1 MTRLPGSKF
10 IIAIDGPSGTGKSTV
25 ARRVASSLH
34 AGYLD
39 TGAMYRIVTLA
50 VLQAGIDP
58 FDNIAVADLLPRLNF
73 HSPTDPGAQHHELA
87 GSDVGA
93 AIRSPEVTAA
103 VSPVSANPAV
113 REWLKERQQRLAASG
128 RMVVEGRDIGTVI
141 APDATLKIYLT
152 AAEHVRAVRRHT
164 DVGANHRA
172 DIETV
177 RASLARRDAYD
188 STRQHAPLM
197 AADDA
202 VLLDSSHLEIGQT
215 VEAVLTLAAE
225 RGIA

>member
-1 MTRLPGSKF
+1 MSDF
-10 IIAIDGPSGTGKSTV
+10 VIAIDGPSGTGKSTV
-25 ARRVASSLH
+25 ARKVASSLR

-50 VLQAGIDP
+50 VLDAGLDPWDDAAVAGLLDTLTFDSPIDP
-58 FDNIAVADLLPRLNF
+58 D
-73 HSPTDPGAQHHELA
+73 AQQHLLA
-87 GSDVGA
+87 GADVGST
-93 AIRSPEVTAA
+93 IRSPEVTTA

-113 REWLKERQQRLAASG
+113 REWLKGRQQQLARSG

-152 AAEHVRAVRRHT
+152 AEERVRAARRHA
-164 DVGANHRA
+164 DVAAKHGADLA
-172 DIETV
+172 TV
-177 RASLARRDAYD
+177 RASLAQRDAHD
-188 STRQHAPLM
+188 STRTHAPLM

-202 VLLDSSHLEIGQT
+202 VVLDSTDLEISQT

-225 RGIA
+225 RGIR